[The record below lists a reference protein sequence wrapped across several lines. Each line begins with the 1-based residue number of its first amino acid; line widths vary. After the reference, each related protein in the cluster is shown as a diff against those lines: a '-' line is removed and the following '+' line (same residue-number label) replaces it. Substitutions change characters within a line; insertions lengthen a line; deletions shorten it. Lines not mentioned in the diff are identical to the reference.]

1 MNDDMEKKMD
11 EMEQALLDSAVRY
24 QSEVGEP
31 RRMLLQAKEHLD
43 KFDWRAIKEPPD
55 LK

>member
-24 QSEVGEP
+24 QSEVGEFVLSQRSP
-31 RRMLLQAKEHLD
+31 LVKSNLNE
-43 KFDWRAIKEPPD
+43 
-55 LK
+55 